1 VFKTRIT
8 EMLGIEYPIIQGAM
22 LWLSRAELVAAVS
35 NAGGLGIIAA
45 LTFPTA
51 KELREEIKKTKSMTD
66 KPFAINITL
75 LPTIR
80 PINYEEYIDVAI
92 EEGVKII
99 ETAGRSPEPYMKRLK
114 DARVKVMHKVAR
126 VKDVKTAERVGVDA
140 VTIVGFEA
148 AGHPGMD
155 DITSLVLIPISVDAV
170 SIPVIAGGGIA
181 DARGFMA
188 ALALGAEG
196 VLMGTRFMASK
207 ECALHP
213 EIVQWLLQA
222 RETDT
227 LIIERSIKNA
237 ARVMKTDFA
246 QRVLEMEEKGA
257 TLEELLPM
265 ISGDRSKRSYIS
277 GDVNDATI
285 ACGQVVGLIHEIP
298 TVRESIEGIINE
310 AGLIRQR
317 LYKMGIPVERG
328 QKWQNGG

>member
-1 VFKTRIT
+1 MFKTRIT
-8 EMLGIEYPIIQGAM
+8 EMFGIEYPIIQGAM

-51 KELREEIKKTKSMTD
+51 RELREEIKKTKSLTD
-66 KPFAINITL
+66 KPFAVNITL
-75 LPTIR
+75 LPTLQQ
-80 PINYEEYIDVAI
+80 INYEEYIDAAI
-92 EEGVKII
+92 EEGVNII
-99 ETAGRSPEPYMKRLK
+99 ETAGRSPKPYIKQLK
-114 DARVKVMHKVAR
+114 DAGVKVMHKVAR
-126 VKDVKTAERVGVDA
+126 VKNVKTAERLGVDA

-155 DITSLVLIPISVDAV
+155 DVTSLVLIPLAVDAV
-170 SIPVIAGGGIA
+170 NIPVIAGGGIA
-181 DARGFMA
+181 DARGFVA

-196 VLMGTRFMASK
+196 VLMGTRFMVSK
-207 ECALHP
+207 ECPLHP
-213 EIVQWLLQA
+213 KIVQWLLQA

-227 LIIERSIKNA
+227 LMIERSIKNA

-257 TLEELLPM
+257 TLEQLLPM

-277 GDVNDATI
+277 GDVNDAAI

-310 AGLIRQR
+310 ARLIGQR
-317 LYKMGIPVERG
+317 LYKIGMPVERG
-328 QKWQNGG
+328 

>member
-1 VFKTRIT
+1 MF
-8 EMLGIEYPIIQGAM
+8 GIEYPIIQGAM

-51 KELREEIKKTKSMTD
+51 RELREEIKKTKSLTD
-66 KPFAINITL
+66 KPFAVNITL
-75 LPTIR
+75 LPTLR
-80 PINYEEYIDVAI
+80 PINYEEYIDAAI
-92 EEGVKII
+92 EEGVNII
-99 ETAGRSPEPYMKRLK
+99 ETAGRSPKPYMKQLK
-114 DARVKVMHKVAR
+114 DAGVKIMHKVAR
-126 VKDVKTAERVGVDA
+126 VKNVKTAERLGVDA

-155 DITSLVLIPISVDAV
+155 DVTSLVLIPLAVDAV
-170 SIPVIAGGGIA
+170 NIPVIAGGGIA
-181 DARGFMA
+181 DARGFIA

-196 VLMGTRFMASK
+196 VLMGTRFMVSK
-207 ECALHP
+207 ECPLHP
-213 EIVQWLLQA
+213 KIVQWMLQA

-227 LIIERSIKNA
+227 LMIERSIKNA

-257 TLEELLPM
+257 TLEQLLPM

-277 GDVNDATI
+277 GDVNDAAI

-310 AGLIRQR
+310 ARLIGQR
-317 LYKMGIPVERG
+317 LYKMGMPVERG
-328 QKWQNGG
+328 